1 MTKKAEKIEYRII
14 DESDKAKVQAL
25 WQYCFKDTL
34 KFVELYFKECF
45 KTENTLGAYRGDK
58 LLAAAQLNPYTL
70 ILRGQEIAVSYIVGV
85 ETAPEER
92 GCGAAGGLMR
102 ELLKESAER
111 GRCLTMLMPF
121 AADFYTA
128 YGWQYAY
135 EQLHYIMKLDELR
148 PLGKDYGQIE
158 LVDATENCA
167 LLSAC
172 YQKFCSRFNGVALR
186 DEHHWQVLAQDLA
199 NEGGYCALVF
209 QDGQPEG
216 YIFYLFNE
224 EKIIVREF
232 IYANERAKE
241 ALFKYLY
248 RHRSQ
253 FTEIEFALPAD
264 DSSYKLLNNRRAAFI
279 EPCMMVR
286 IADVR
291 KFLTGLKYAVNNIS
305 LKIKVNDLLME
316 NNNNIFS
323 LTVTEG
329 AGQINLGADWDVALD
344 IGELSA
350 IILGA
355 EDTEALRRQG
365 KIEVKSEEA
374 FQNLKRLWPK
384 ENNYIN
390 EEY

>member
-1 MTKKAEKIEYRII
+1 MLQKIALCYPPAIKSFALVLTVLLCAMSIIGRCWRRIWQMKAATVRWFFRT
-14 DESDKAKVQAL
+14 DS
-25 WQYCFKDTL
+25 
-34 KFVELYFKECF
+34 
-45 KTENTLGAYRGDK
+45 
-58 LLAAAQLNPYTL
+58 
-70 ILRGQEIAVSYIVGV
+70 LRGIYFTYLMKKKLASENLFMPPNELKRLCLNICIVIA
-85 ETAPEER
+85 
-92 GCGAAGGLMR
+92 
-102 ELLKESAER
+102 
-111 GRCLTMLMPF
+111 
-121 AADFYTA
+121 
-128 YGWQYAY
+128 
-135 EQLHYIMKLDELR
+135 
-148 PLGKDYGQIE
+148 
-158 LVDATENCA
+158 
-167 LLSAC
+167 
-172 YQKFCSRFNGVALR
+172 
-186 DEHHWQVLAQDLA
+186 
-199 NEGGYCALVF
+199 
-209 QDGQPEG
+209 
-216 YIFYLFNE
+216 
-224 EKIIVREF
+224 
-232 IYANERAKE
+232 
-241 ALFKYLY
+241 
-248 RHRSQ
+248 Q

-291 KFLTGLKYAVNNIS
+291 KFLTGLEYAVNNIS